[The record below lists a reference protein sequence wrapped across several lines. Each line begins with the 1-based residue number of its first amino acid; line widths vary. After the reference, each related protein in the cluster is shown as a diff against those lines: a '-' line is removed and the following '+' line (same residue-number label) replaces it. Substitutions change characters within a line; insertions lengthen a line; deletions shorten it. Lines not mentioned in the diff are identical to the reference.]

1 MALGVQ
7 EAVENAGLADQIMVV
22 GTDGIPDAFTSVADG
37 RMSATVAQDPAQIG
51 VVCFNMLLEAV
62 QNGNAGSLDQ
72 EPAFQYVDSV
82 LISPENVGEYVE

>member
-7 EAVENAGLADQIMVV
+7 ELWKTPVWLTRSWSSAPMV
-22 GTDGIPDAFTSVADG
+22 F
-37 RMSATVAQDPAQIG
+37 RMHSPLLLKAAWPPQWLRTRPIG